1 MGVANVYLSYY
12 VKNCLTYYDSR
23 HIMSLSTQTVR
34 RKITMNIQDYAI
46 RISQNR
52 TREGFTFD
60 CQTINGEVE
69 VLQIEVNGMNGFPIF
84 LTKTQNQILCIVYLW
99 SEDEVKSEKRTQMLE
114 MMLDTSISI
123 PLSAYA
129 RVGNRFVLYGA
140 LSVNSNLDK
149 VIEEI
154 VTLNENAIDVVT
166 AMEDFL
172 K

>member
-1 MGVANVYLSYY
+1 MSF
-12 VKNCLTYYDSR
+12 C
-23 HIMSLSTQTVR
+23 HIMSLSNKTVW
-34 RKITMNIQDYAI
+34 RKIKMNIQDYAI
-46 RISQNR
+46 RIAQSR
-52 TREGFTFD
+52 TEEGFTFD
-60 CQTINGEVE
+60 CQTINGEVD
-69 VLQIEVNGMNGFPIF
+69 VLQVEINGMNGFPIF
-84 LTKTQNQILCIVYLW
+84 MTKTNNQILCIVYLW
-99 SEDEVKSEKRTQMLE
+99 SEDEIKTEKRTEMLE

-140 LSVNSNLDK
+140 LSVNSLLDK

-154 VTLNENAIDVVT
+154 VTLNENAIDVII

>member
-1 MGVANVYLSYY
+1 
-12 VKNCLTYYDSR
+12 
-23 HIMSLSTQTVR
+23 
-34 RKITMNIQDYAI
+34 MNIQDYAI

-52 TREGFTFD
+52 TPEGFTFD

-84 LTKTQNQILCIVYLW
+84 LTKTNNQIICILYLW
-99 SEDEVKSEKRTQMLE
+99 SEDEVKQDKRLEMLE

-149 VIEEI
+149 VVEEI
-154 VTLNENAIDVVT
+154 ITLNENAIDVVT

>member
-1 MGVANVYLSYY
+1 
-12 VKNCLTYYDSR
+12 
-23 HIMSLSTQTVR
+23 
-34 RKITMNIQDYAI
+34 MNIEDYAI
-46 RISQNR
+46 RISQTR
-52 TREGFTFD
+52 TPEGFTFD
-60 CQTINGEVE
+60 CQRITGEVD
-69 VLQIEVNGMNGFPIF
+69 VLQVEINGMNGFPVF
-84 LTKTQNQILCIVYLW
+84 LTKTDNQILCIVYLW
-99 SEDEVKSEKRTQMLE
+99 SEDEIKTEMRTQMLE

>member
-1 MGVANVYLSYY
+1 
-12 VKNCLTYYDSR
+12 
-23 HIMSLSTQTVR
+23 
-34 RKITMNIQDYAI
+34 MNIQDYAI

-52 TREGFTFD
+52 TPEGFTFD
-60 CQTINGEVE
+60 CQTITGEVD
-69 VLQIEVNGMNGFPIF
+69 VLQVEINGMNGFPVF
-84 LTKTQNQILCIVYLW
+84 LTKTANQILCIVYLW
-99 SEDEVKSEKRTQMLE
+99 SEDEIKSEMRTEMLE

-129 RVGNRFVLYGA
+129 RVGNRFVIYGA
-140 LSVNSNLDK
+140 LSVKSSLEK
-149 VIEEI
+149 VVEEI

>member
-1 MGVANVYLSYY
+1 
-12 VKNCLTYYDSR
+12 
-23 HIMSLSTQTVR
+23 
-34 RKITMNIQDYAI
+34 MNIQDYAI

-52 TREGFTFD
+52 TVEGFTFD
-60 CQTINGEVE
+60 CQKINGEVD
-69 VLQIEVNGMNGFPIF
+69 VLQVEVSGMNGFPIF
-84 LTKTQNQILCIVYLW
+84 LTKTSNQIICIAYLW
-99 SEDEVKSEKRTQMLE
+99 TEDEIKQDKRVEMLE